1 MTMVED
7 TTTEQ
12 MQGGGPAPEE
22 TQNGRRMTWG
32 TGAIWLVLLAFLLLL
47 FFGLRRTQQG
57 PVQPGAP
64 APQFSL
70 KTFDGQTLD
79 TTQMRGHVILV
90 NFWASWCVP
99 CEQEAAELQQA
110 YENYKDKGV
119 VFVGVNYVDT
129 EPEARDYMAR
139 FAITYPNGP
148 DLGTRIS
155 QAYRIRGV
163 PETYIMGANGHLVE
177 AKIGPYASLAE
188 IQASLDRALASTTE

>member
-1 MTMVED
+1 MVEETATD
-7 TTTEQ
+7 QT
-12 MQGGGPAPEE
+12 QGRDPASEG
-22 TQNGRRMTWG
+22 TQTGRRFTWG
-32 TGAIWLVLLAFLLLL
+32 TGAIWLLLLAFLLLL

-70 KTFDGQTLD
+70 TTFDGQNLETAN
-79 TTQMRGHVILV
+79 MRGQVILV
-90 NFWASWCVP
+90 NFWASWCIP

-129 EPEARDYMAR
+129 EPEALDYMAR
-139 FAITYPNGP
+139 FDITYPNGP

-163 PETYIMGANGHLVE
+163 PETYIMGANGNLVE

>member
-1 MTMVED
+1 MVDE
-7 TTTEQ
+7 TAIEPTQAGESNSEEF
-12 MQGGGPAPEE
+12 QGG
-22 TQNGRRMTWG
+22 RRFSWG
-32 TGAIWLVLLAFLLLL
+32 TGAIWLLLLAFLLLL

-70 KTFDGQTLD
+70 TTFDGQDLD
-79 TTQMRGHVILV
+79 TTHMRGKVILV

-119 VFVGVNYVDT
+119 VFIGVNYVDT

-139 FAITYPNGP
+139 FDITYPNGP

-163 PETYIMGANGHLVE
+163 PETYIMGANGNLVE

-188 IQASLDRALASTTE
+188 IQASLDRALGSTTE

>member
-1 MTMVED
+1 MVDE
-7 TTTEQ
+7 TAIQQT
-12 MQGGGPAPEE
+12 QGSEPKSEE
-22 TQNGRRMTWG
+22 IQSRRPFTWG
-32 TGAIWLVLLAFLLLL
+32 TGAIWLLLLAFLLLL

-70 KTFDGQTLD
+70 TTFDGQNLD
-79 TTQMRGHVILV
+79 TTQMRGQVILV

-139 FAITYPNGP
+139 FDITYPNGP

-163 PETYIMGANGHLVE
+163 PETYIMGANGNLVE

>member
-1 MTMVED
+1 M
-7 TTTEQ
+7 
-12 MQGGGPAPEE
+12 
-22 TQNGRRMTWG
+22 
-32 TGAIWLVLLAFLLLL
+32 LLAFLLLL

-70 KTFDGQTLD
+70 TTFDGQDLD
-79 TTQMRGHVILV
+79 TTHMRGRVILV

-119 VFVGVNYVDT
+119 VFIGVNYVDT

-139 FAITYPNGP
+139 FDITYPNGP

-163 PETYIMGANGHLVE
+163 PETYIMGANGNLVE

-188 IQASLDRALASTTE
+188 IQASLDRALGSTTE

>member
-1 MTMVED
+1 MVEE
-7 TTTEQ
+7 TAIEPTQAGELSSEEI
-12 MQGGGPAPEE
+12 QGG
-22 TQNGRRMTWG
+22 RRFTWG
-32 TGAIWLVLLAFLLLL
+32 TGAIWLLLLAFLLLL

-70 KTFDGQTLD
+70 TTFDGQDLD
-79 TTQMRGHVILV
+79 TTHMRGQVILV

-119 VFVGVNYVDT
+119 VFIGVNYVDT
-129 EPEARDYMAR
+129 EPEALDYMAR
-139 FAITYPNGP
+139 FDITYPNGP

-163 PETYIMGANGHLVE
+163 PETYIMGANGNLVE

-188 IQASLDRALASTTE
+188 IQASLDRALGSTTE

>member
-1 MTMVED
+1 MVDESAIES
-7 TTTEQ
+7 T
-12 MQGGGPAPEE
+12 QGSEPDANEAP
-22 TQNGRRMTWG
+22 TGRRFTWG
-32 TGAIWLVLLAFLLLL
+32 TGAIWLLVLAFLLLL

-57 PVQPGAP
+57 PVQTGSA

-70 KTFDGQTLD
+70 TTFDGQTLD
-79 TTQMRGHVILV
+79 TTQMRGQVIVV

-110 YENYKDKGV
+110 YLNYKDRGV

-139 FAITYPNGP
+139 FDITYPNGP

-163 PETYIMGANGHLVE
+163 PETYIMGADGNLVE
-177 AKIGPYASLAE
+177 AKIGPYASLDE
-188 IQASLDRALASTTE
+188 IQASLDRALAANTAN

>member
-1 MTMVED
+1 MVEK
-7 TTTEQ
+7 TAIEQSQGTEA
-12 MQGGGPAPEE
+12 MAEE
-22 TQNGRRMTWG
+22 PQAGRRFTWG
-32 TGAIWLVLLAFLLLL
+32 TGAIWLLVLAFLLLL

-57 PVQPGAP
+57 PVQPGAA

-70 KTFDGQTLD
+70 TTFDGQTLD
-79 TTQMRGHVILV
+79 TAQMRGQVIVV

-163 PETYIMGANGHLVE
+163 PETYIMGADGNLVE
-177 AKIGPYASLAE
+177 AKIGPYASLDE
-188 IQASLDRALASTTE
+188 IQASLDRALAATAE

>member
-1 MTMVED
+1 MVDE
-7 TTTEQ
+7 TAIEPTQAGESNSEEF
-12 MQGGGPAPEE
+12 QGG
-22 TQNGRRMTWG
+22 RRFSWG
-32 TGAIWLVLLAFLLLL
+32 TGAIWLLLLAFLLLL

-70 KTFDGQTLD
+70 TTFDGQDLD
-79 TTQMRGHVILV
+79 TTHMRGRVILV

-119 VFVGVNYVDT
+119 VFIGVNYVDT

-139 FAITYPNGP
+139 FDITYPNGP

-163 PETYIMGANGHLVE
+163 PETYIMGANGNLVE

-188 IQASLDRALASTTE
+188 IQASLDRALGSTTE

>member
-1 MTMVED
+1 MANEPAIDHGTSGELQ
-7 TTTEQ
+7 TE
-12 MQGGGPAPEE
+12 GERP
-22 TQNGRRMTWG
+22 GRRFTLG
-32 TGAIWLVLLAFLLLL
+32 TGLIWALVAAFLLLL

-70 KTFDGQTLD
+70 TTFDGQTVD
-79 TTQMRGHVILV
+79 TTQMRGKVIVV

-110 YENYKDKGV
+110 YLNYKDKGV

-139 FAITYPNGP
+139 FDITYPNGP

-163 PETYIMGANGHLVE
+163 PETYIMGADGTLVE

-188 IQASLDRALASTTE
+188 IQSSLDRALAATSG

>member
-1 MTMVED
+1 MVEE
-7 TTTEQ
+7 TAIEPTQAGESSSEK
-12 MQGGGPAPEE
+12 MQGG
-22 TQNGRRMTWG
+22 RRFTWG
-32 TGAIWLVLLAFLLLL
+32 TGAIWLLLLAFLLLL

-70 KTFDGQTLD
+70 TTFDGQDLD
-79 TTQMRGHVILV
+79 TTHMRGQVILV

-119 VFVGVNYVDT
+119 VFIGVNYVDT
-129 EPEARDYMAR
+129 EPEALDYMAR
-139 FAITYPNGP
+139 FDITYPNGP

-163 PETYIMGANGHLVE
+163 PETYIMGANGNLVE

-188 IQASLDRALASTTE
+188 IQASLDRALGSTTE

>member
-1 MTMVED
+1 MVEE
-7 TTTEQ
+7 TAIEPTQAGESSSEEI
-12 MQGGGPAPEE
+12 QGG
-22 TQNGRRMTWG
+22 RRFTWG
-32 TGAIWLVLLAFLLLL
+32 TGAIWLLLLAFLLLL

-70 KTFDGQTLD
+70 TTFDGQDLD
-79 TTQMRGHVILV
+79 TTHMRGQVILV

-119 VFVGVNYVDT
+119 VFIGVNYVDT
-129 EPEARDYMAR
+129 EPEALDYMAR
-139 FAITYPNGP
+139 FDITYPNGP

-163 PETYIMGANGHLVE
+163 PETYIMGANGNLVE

-188 IQASLDRALASTTE
+188 IQASLDRALGSTTE